1 MKNSLFLN
9 AENAG
14 AYSHVFVFKD
24 YKNSLFQNILV
35 VENMH
40 EYTMNMNLYIR
51 CPKKVRWFDLW

>member
-24 YKNSLFQNILV
+24 YKNSLFQNMNDIYINSLFQ
-35 VENMH
+35 
-40 EYTMNMNLYIR
+40 NMNEKQSISK
-51 CPKKVRWFDLW
+51 C